1 MRGALLAGLFL
12 LVGCQGCTSTGA
24 PSPAVV
30 PSVNLAICVLDQYA
44 TSPTCRSTSTWVQCT
59 AGIAAACGADVAS
72 VVNLLAAHKK
82 AMVADGVVLAPDGG
96 K

>member
-1 MRGALLAGLFL
+1 MTRTWLAFFVLLAG
-12 LVGCQGCTSTGA
+12 CSGCTSSGA

-30 PSVNLAICVLDQYA
+30 PSVDLAICVLDQYA
-44 TSPTCRSTSTWVQCT
+44 TAPACRDAATWVQCT

-82 AMVADGVVLAPDGG
+82 AIVADGLVP
-96 K
+96 KP